1 MCVGAGGIWTS
12 QSWFVGKTSSLET
25 FLVTFPR
32 EREKERGRRRQ
43 REREQERMEDRN
55 PEREK
60 QINYHND
67 RNKKGTDT
75 QI

>member
-43 REREQERMEDRN
+43 RERESRKGWKTEIL
-55 PEREK
+55 REK
-60 QINYHND
+60 S
-67 RNKKGTDT
+67 K
-75 QI
+75 

>member
-32 EREKERGRRRQ
+32 ERERAGKDGRQ
-43 REREQERMEDRN
+43 
-55 PEREK
+55 K
-60 QINYHND
+60 S
-67 RNKKGTDT
+67 
-75 QI
+75 